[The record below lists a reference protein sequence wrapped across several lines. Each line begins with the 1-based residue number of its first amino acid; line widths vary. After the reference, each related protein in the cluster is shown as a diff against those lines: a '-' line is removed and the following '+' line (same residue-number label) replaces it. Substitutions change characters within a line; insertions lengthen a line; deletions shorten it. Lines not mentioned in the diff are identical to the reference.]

1 MSILK
6 IKNLFKS
13 YGKIEVLKN
22 FSLDI
27 DSTEFVSLLG
37 PSGCGKTTVLKII
50 SGFISPDKGTV
61 FIEDIDVSNTPPE
74 KRNTAMCFQ
83 SYALFPHLTV
93 EDNIKFGLYE
103 KKISKNKSKDLFEEA
118 IEHLSLSQEL
128 GKYPNEL
135 SGGQQQRVAL
145 GRALVTRPKIILFD
159 EPLSNLDAILR
170 GTVRNEIKRIQ
181 SEFKLTAIYVTH
193 DQSEALSISVRVV
206 LMKEGEINQ
215 IDTPEK
221 IYDNPISYFSASF
234 VGISNI
240 HHFKNSK
247 VAEAFARIE
256 SHYFINNGFFDSDN
270 WILEN
275 VNKIVAVEPNP
286 LSLSIAA
293 ENLILNDLV
302 SNVVFIPKAAYGKS
316 GDKIQLWTM
325 PGPFA
330 AASTNIDFA
339 ESGSMANSYI
349 DVETI
354 TLDDIAETYNLWPD
368 LVKIDVEGVEHSVL
382 EGSLKIAK
390 RIGTKFIVEVH
401 SCDSLSIVENTEKIL
416 DWCKVNNFIE
426 IGKKITI

>member
-6 IKNLFKS
+6 VKNLFKS

-83 SYALFPHLTV
+83 SYALFPHLTA

-193 DQSEALSISVRVV
+193 DQSEALSISDRVI
-206 LMKEGEINQ
+206 LMNVGEINQ

-247 VAEAFARIE
+247 K
-256 SHYFINNGFFDSDN
+256 
-270 WILEN
+270 LEN
-275 VNKIVAVEPNP
+275 DFIEVDTNVGKLKLLYKNNLTDKNIYVSWRPENAEVGEQRENT
-286 LSLSIAA
+286 LFGRIKSIAFQGA
-293 ENLILNDLV
+293 FTELEVEIKNIKIKIITQKRGFKINEEIKFGIKPENLLFLE
-302 SNVVFIPKAAYGKS
+302 KS
-316 GDKIQLWTM
+316 
-325 PGPFA
+325 
-330 AASTNIDFA
+330 
-339 ESGSMANSYI
+339 
-349 DVETI
+349 
-354 TLDDIAETYNLWPD
+354 
-368 LVKIDVEGVEHSVL
+368 
-382 EGSLKIAK
+382 
-390 RIGTKFIVEVH
+390 
-401 SCDSLSIVENTEKIL
+401 
-416 DWCKVNNFIE
+416 
-426 IGKKITI
+426 